1 MFMITDEFHTIKD
14 PQQSEIKVK
23 GSSFIGTASPVQSRD
38 EAEQFLSAIQ
48 KKYFDATHHCYA
60 YQTGYGADL
69 VFRYSD
75 DGEPSG
81 TAGKPI
87 YHVITGRQLTNLIV
101 VVTRYFGGTKLGTGG
116 LARAYSDS
124 ATDVLS
130 RCDII
135 TRIIYRTVHF
145 RFPYD
150 ETSTVMRLISTL
162 ECKINETKYD
172 ALTEMDV
179 DVRAGKADEFCAQL
193 IDMTRGKAT
202 IIDSLK

>member
-1 MFMITDEFHTIKD
+1 MITDEFYTIKD
-14 PQQSEIKVK
+14 TRESEIKVK
-23 GSSFIGTASPVQSRD
+23 GSSFIGIASPVSSRE

-69 VFRYSD
+69 IFRYSD

-87 YHVITGRQLTNLIV
+87 YHVITGCQLTNLIV

-116 LARAYSDS
+116 LARAYSGS

-135 TRIIYRTVHF
+135 TQIIYQTVHF

-150 ETSTVMRLISTL
+150 ETSTVMRLICSL

-172 ALTEMDV
+172 TLTEMDV
-179 DVRAGKADEFCAQL
+179 DVRAGKVDAFCAQL

-202 IIDSLK
+202 IVDSLK